1 MSKNIDKKIT
11 DENIQNCN
19 INIFGDWINNKLK
32 CNTEPISYI
41 LIDNFLNNDT
51 YNLISKDY
59 PDKPYKTWW
68 KYENPLEVKYANDNI
83 SEYPENTQNLFYA
96 LSHHKIITKFQNI
109 FNIPNLEYDPYCHG
123 GGLHMMPKHGR
134 LNIHLDYEIHPITN
148 KKRRLN
154 IVLYM
159 NDEWNESWNGDTQLW
174 DKTMSKCMVKSFPK
188 GNRALIF
195 VTNDNSWHGIP
206 DKIICPKNVFRKTI
220 AFYYVSE
227 NIINDKK
234 LEYRTKASF
243 VKRPSDNYD
252 ERLEKLFNIRPNR
265 RIEQEDLDNIWPEWN
280 KIKY

>member
-11 DENIQNCN
+11 NENIQNCN
-19 INIFGDWINNKLK
+19 LNIFGDWINNKLK
-32 CNTEPISYI
+32 CNTQPISYI
-41 LIDNFLNNDT
+41 LIDNFLNDT
-51 YNLISKDY
+51 TYKIISKEY
-59 PDKPYKTWW
+59 PDKPDKTWW

-96 LSHHKIITKFQNI
+96 LSHHKIITKLENI

-123 GGLHMMPKHGR
+123 GGLHMMPKYGR
-134 LNIHLDYEIHPITN
+134 LNMHLDYEIHPITN

-154 IVLYM
+154 IILYM

-174 DKTMSKCMVKSFPK
+174 DKAMSKCMVKSFPK

-206 DKIICPKNVFRKTI
+206 DKIICPEDVFRKTI

-227 NIINDKK
+227 NDNKK
-234 LEYRTKASF
+234 LEYRRKASF
-243 VKRPSDNYD
+243 VKRPNDNYD